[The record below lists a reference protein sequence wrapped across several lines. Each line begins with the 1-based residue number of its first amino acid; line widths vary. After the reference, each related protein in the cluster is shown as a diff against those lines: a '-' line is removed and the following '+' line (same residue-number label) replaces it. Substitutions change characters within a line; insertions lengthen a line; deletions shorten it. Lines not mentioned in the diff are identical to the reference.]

1 LCVAFNIPMT
11 AMRIDKI
18 FDFFASLK
26 LSVVVL
32 TFGLILVFWG
42 TLAQVKLGLYQAQSD
57 FFRSFLIYWT
67 PQGSGLK
74 LPIFPGGY
82 TIGFVMLLNLI
93 AAQIKTF
100 DISRA
105 RLGLQFVHFG
115 VILLLVG
122 QLATD
127 LLSVESTMHIRE
139 GGSKNYSEMDRY
151 YELVVTETL
160 PGDKQRVTAMPES
173 LLQNGRE
180 FRNPSLPFAVRVNK
194 FYPNSRVGRR
204 EENGV
209 LPAAAANGFGPG
221 VVVQEV
227 PLETQ
232 MDRRDMPSAVVEVLG
247 EKGTLGT
254 WLASMWIEQPQHV
267 HHEGRDFTLNLRPR
281 RLYKDYTIQLESF
294 RHEVYPG
301 TQIPKDFSSLVR
313 VKNERTGEERPV
325 RIYMNNPLRYGGETY
340 YQASYDK
347 DEQGTVLQ
355 VVRNPGWL
363 TPYFACVLVGVG
375 LVWQFLVHLIP
386 FLKRKVAL

>member
-1 LCVAFNIPMT
+1 MT

-26 LSVVVL
+26 LAVVVL
-32 TFGLILVFWG
+32 TLGLILVFWG
-42 TLAQVKLGLYQAQSD
+42 TLAQVQLGLYQAQND
-57 FFRSFLIYWT
+57 FFRSFLIYWS
-67 PQGSGLK
+67 PPGSGLK

-82 TIGFVMLLNLI
+82 TIGFVLLLNLI

-100 DISRA
+100 DLSRNKV
-105 RLGLQFVHFG
+105 GLQLVHFG
-115 VILLLVG
+115 VILLLIG

-139 GGSKNYSEMDRY
+139 GGSKNFSEMDRY

-160 PGDKQRVTAMPES
+160 PGDKQRVTAIPES
-173 LLQNGRE
+173 QLQNGRE
-180 FRNPSLPFAVRVNK
+180 FRNASLPFAVRVNR

-204 EENGV
+204 EENAV
-209 LPAAAANGFGPG
+209 LPAAAANGLGPQ
-221 VVVQEV
+221 VVLQEV
-227 PLETQ
+227 PLETE
-232 MDRRDMPSAVVEVLG
+232 MNRRDMASAVVEVLG
-247 EKGTLGT
+247 DQGSLGT
-254 WLASMWIEQPQHV
+254 WLASLWIEQPQPIQ
-267 HHEGRDFTLNLRPR
+267 HEGRTFAINLRPR

-301 TQIPKDFSSLVR
+301 TQIPKDFSSMVR
-313 VKNERTGEERPV
+313 VKNPRTGEDRPV

-340 YQASYDK
+340 YQASFDPDDK
-347 DEQGTVLQ
+347 GTVFQ

-363 TPYFACVLVGVG
+363 TPYLACVLVGVG